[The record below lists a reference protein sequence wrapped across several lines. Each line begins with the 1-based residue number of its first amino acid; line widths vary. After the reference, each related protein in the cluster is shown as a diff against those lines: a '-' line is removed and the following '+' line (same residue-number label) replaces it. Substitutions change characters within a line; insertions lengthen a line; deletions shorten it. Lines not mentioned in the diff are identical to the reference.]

1 MLVLQIIVSNL
12 QIGLTLNDSPNTPQ
26 IMSVSISKFRV
37 VLEKLVKESKCIRAA
52 LIRMI
57 ASLIASPLVEDP
69 WEANKV

>member
-37 VLEKLVKESKCIRAA
+37 VREKLVKEFKCTRAA